1 MIQKEVFSERLKAAM
16 KKQNLKQIDLV
27 RAAQSQ
33 GIKLGKSHIS
43 QYVSGKTVPRTDILL
58 FLAKTLQVEEEWLI
72 GVSDMKS
79 DTEVSTT
86 KNRTRLD
93 TNKTILENSNQKN
106 LESLTMSTKR
116 QKSSISETKIIS
128 NTNHNIQIT
137 SAATISRNISNKEGK
152 KMREFKKSSKLDNV
166 LYDVRGPVVE
176 EATRMEEAGTHVL
189 KLNIGNPAPFGFRTP
204 DEVIYDMRQQLT
216 DCEGYSNAMGLFSA
230 RKAIM
235 QYAQLKH
242 IPNVNINDI
251 YTGNGVSELINL
263 CMSALLDNGD
273 EILIPSPDYPLWTAC
288 ATLAGGKAVHYICDE
303 ESDWYP
309 DIDDIKK
316 KINDRTKAIVII
328 NPNNPTGAL
337 YPKEVLEQIVQV
349 AREHQ
354 LIIFSDEI
362 YDRLVMDGEK
372 HISIASLAP
381 DLFCIT
387 FSGLSKSHMIA
398 GFRVGW
404 MILSGNKAMAKDYIE
419 GLNMLSNMRLCS
431 NVPGQSI
438 VQTALGGHQ
447 SVEDYIMPGGRI
459 YEQRE
464 FIYKALTD
472 IPGISAVK
480 PKAAFYIFPKIDTK
494 KFNIV
499 NDEQFVLDLLREKKV
514 LLIHGGGFNWKQPDH
529 FRVVYL
535 PRIEVLKKAANN
547 MAEFLSTY
555 HQ

>member
-27 RAAQSQ
+27 RAAQVQ
-33 GIKLGKSHIS
+33 GIKLGKSHVS

-72 GVSDMKS
+72 GVSNVES
-79 DTEVSTT
+79 DTEISAT
-86 KNRTRLD
+86 NRNILD
-93 TNKTILENSNQKN
+93 TNKTILGNSNKENS
-106 LESLTMSTKR
+106 EALTMSAKR
-116 QKSSISETKIIS
+116 QESSIFETEIIS
-128 NTNHNIQIT
+128 DVNKNIQTT

-166 LYDVRGPVVE
+166 LYDVRGPVVD

-288 ATLAGGKAVHYICDE
+288 ATLAGGKPVHYICDE
-303 ESDWYP
+303 ESEWYP
-309 DIDDIKK
+309 DIDDIRK

-381 DLFCIT
+381 DLFCVT

-404 MILSGNKAMAKDYIE
+404 MILSGNKAVAKDYIE

-472 IPGISAVK
+472 IPGLSAVK

-514 LLIHGGGFNWKQPDH
+514 LLIHGGGFNWQQPDH

-535 PRIEVLKKAANN
+535 PRIEVLKKATDS
-547 MAEFLSTY
+547 MADFLNHY
-555 HQ
+555 RQ